1 MNNSDNNDRPE
12 RDLQSFQEKT
22 LNYIVSNLL
31 PVLSVTSLL
40 VGGFIFWLYY
50 FNIRYFPDLN
60 FNESVLFL
68 LVAAITGVVIIVVL
82 AILII
87 FPYILHSLVL
97 KQQNHT
103 GLSSDE
109 DLTPHQQPLPI
120 DPENF
125 NYFENFWYFLSM
137 FIVCYVIFLE
147 LFLKPYVE
155 LELECKWMYF
165 AYLSFLA
172 VLLVNLFIY
181 DRVCKLLK
189 KLREKASKNS
199 KPMRGVRAWIVSI
212 IILML
217 VFIAVI
223 NPIVFNENS
232 LLVANKNSLPLS
244 YLAIFVLICL
254 ANIMFAY
261 YVDEQKN
268 IVLAVIFIIVIVL
281 LLFFLGDVNIS
292 KVVMRMYKF
301 GNFEASQ
308 LLVDKEG
315 CMIVKNLKIPSPIE
329 NDNTCS
335 IQNIKVLSSL
345 GDSFYIES
353 VCKPPLPCRQP
364 LRFTIPS
371 KNVLSWSII
380 PPQERKTDD

>member
-244 YLAIFVLICL
+244 YLAILLSCYLCTYLFSQHHVCL
-254 ANIMFAY
+254 
-261 YVDEQKN
+261 
-268 IVLAVIFIIVIVL
+268 LC
-281 LLFFLGDVNIS
+281 G
-292 KVVMRMYKF
+292 
-301 GNFEASQ
+301 
-308 LLVDKEG
+308 
-315 CMIVKNLKIPSPIE
+315 
-329 NDNTCS
+329 
-335 IQNIKVLSSL
+335 
-345 GDSFYIES
+345 
-353 VCKPPLPCRQP
+353 
-364 LRFTIPS
+364 
-371 KNVLSWSII
+371 
-380 PPQERKTDD
+380 